1 MSFKTELEILIGCQ
15 NRLPKAQTAL
25 YNMYKGR
32 LLGVCRRYCRTLAEA
47 EDVFQDAFV
56 KIFLKIET
64 INKAESLGAWVKS
77 VVINTATDHYR
88 KSVKINNLVE
98 IKDYDFAEEDSEIDF
113 EYIERDR
120 LLQIISSMPTGYR
133 LAINLY
139 YIDSYKHHEIAE
151 QLGISVSTS
160 KSQLFHAKA
169 WLKDKIGVIKHEEFA
184 IVK

>member
-1 MSFKTELEILIGCQ
+1 MDYINEREILIGCQ
-15 NRLPKAQTAL
+15 ARQPKAQTAL

-47 EDVFQDAFV
+47 EDIFQDAFV

-64 INKAESLGAWVKS
+64 INKAESLGGWVKS

-88 KSVKINNLVE
+88 KGLKDNGLIE
-98 IKDYDFAEEDSEIDF
+98 IKDYDFTMEDDEIEFD
-113 EYIERDR
+113 YIDRDL
-120 LLQIISSMPTGYR
+120 LLQVISNMPTGYR
-133 LAINLY
+133 LAINMY
-139 YIDSYKHHEIAE
+139 YIDGFKHHEIAE
-151 QLGISVSTS
+151 KLGISVSTS

-169 WLKDKIGVIKHEEFA
+169 WLKGKIGVNKNEFA